1 LNRRRRSHR
10 WKASDQIFDLA
21 VTFSIDEEIRKA
33 QLQLQWQLTD
43 AILFGRRTLAVAV
56 EDANAYANYRP
67 GEALAYWSRTEK
79 LAVRAHRTL
88 DDLIKHIGPAGV
100 PSADILIPIQRV
112 PSSFSKS
119 SLVVNLLPRGQP
131 FDQAKKDFS
140 ALLAARDA
148 CAGFANRTQ
157 QRRKS
162 LAIRRK
168 NEGDVGK
175 RAFVYRLAEGWIFLT
190 GKRPGRSYN
199 SSRNPFLR
207 FVEAAWKDAGLCSEQ
222 DFSRALDAALRQLA
236 AYERLS
242 DQTQQTIS
250 GLARHGPV
258 WK

>member
-1 LNRRRRSHR
+1 MESKRPDFRSCR
-10 WKASDQIFDLA
+10 PFA
-21 VTFSIDEEIRKA
+21 IDEEIRKA
-33 QLQLQWQLTD
+33 QLQLRWQLTD

-88 DDLIKHIGPAGV
+88 DDLVKHIGPAGV
-100 PSADILIPIQRV
+100 PSADILVPVQRV
-112 PSSFSKS
+112 PPSMSKS
-119 SLVVNLLPRGQP
+119 SKVVIKLLPRGQP
-131 FDQAKKDFS
+131 LDQAKKDFS

-148 CAGFANRTQ
+148 CAGIMNRTQ

-162 LAIRRK
+162 LASRRK
-168 NEGDVGK
+168 NEGDMDK

-199 SSRNPFLR
+199 SRRNPFLR
-207 FVEAAWKDAGLCSEQ
+207 FVEAAWTDAGLCSEQ

-236 AYERLS
+236 AYEGLS
-242 DQTQQTIS
+242 DQSQQTIS